1 MGGVKECR
9 SDKRAKH
16 DEDEEEAGEFRMGG
30 LSSLLVRC
38 RALGCLWLLVAI
50 GGAANAGMPPG
61 RDKTRDQQGHEPITE
76 QRR

>member
-1 MGGVKECR
+1 
-9 SDKRAKH
+9 
-16 DEDEEEAGEFRMGG
+16 MGG

-61 RDKTRDQQGHEPITE
+61 RGKTRDQQGHEPITE